1 MLLTGGNSL
10 VRGVLKLRDPT
21 VVLSVGSTDT
31 VASNTATDLGRQLAV
46 ARAAAVHPHR
56 ATVRAEAT
64 LEVLLALFTLYA
76 TAAILARDR
85 HGRALTLGVGA
96 LGIVYQ
102 LGTLPVY
109 LSLMH
114 DYVDRNADL
123 LAQVLLQSTGQ
134 GSTLNVTEAAGYL
147 RSWSVVGPILVCIVG
162 IIGSLILFA
171 FFGGRRGRAL
181 YGIDGPPSTR
191 PGP

>member
-1 MLLTGGNSL
+1 M
-10 VRGVLKLRDPT
+10 
-21 VVLSVGSTDT
+21 
-31 VASNTATDLGRQLAV
+31 
-46 ARAAAVHPHR
+46 
-56 ATVRAEAT
+56 
-64 LEVLLALFTLYA
+64 
-76 TAAILARDR
+76 
-85 HGRALTLGVGA
+85 
-96 LGIVYQ
+96 
-102 LGTLPVY
+102 GTLPVY

-134 GSTLNVTEAAGYL
+134 GSTLKVAEAAGYL

-162 IIGSLILFA
+162 IVGSLVLFA